1 MKTFTLILIFF
12 MMYLIIQHF
21 INPVHEGL
29 ANCNQDQNDLTYK
42 NTATIEQQQ
51 AEIDDFK
58 KNMEDRLSEMQSQ
71 VIGFNTQIF
80 KNKKEVAANAT
91 TIKYTVKAVVA
102 AKKQK
107 EKELDDIS
115 L

>member
-29 ANCNQDQNDLTYK
+29 ANCNQDQNDSTK

-102 AKKQK
+102 AKKQY
-107 EKELDDIS
+107 EKELDAIS
-115 L
+115 I